1 MRDYDEV
8 RDLTRCGAAHALA
21 ERGFKVFPLKA
32 GAKHPP
38 LVKGWPQHAS
48 ISSDQIDKWFAKW
61 PDANVGIHCEGF
73 VVLDVDV
80 RSGGNATLATF
91 DLPPTLTTLTPTGGR
106 HLFYRLPDGH
116 PGVTNGANRLGPG
129 IDVKSTHGYVV
140 APGSEVPAGRYR
152 FEADVPIADAPG
164 WLLIKLGTIAP
175 KTGTAG
181 VAVPDA
187 PDDVVERAREWLGA
201 QPPAV
206 YGEGGD
212 QRTFE
217 VAAGLRDFGLSA
229 RQAAAVLTTDFNDRC
244 SPPWQIDELYLKVH
258 NAYQYAQNAPGSK
271 AASVEEFPVLEVLPE
286 QPRVR
291 PKLLRLSDLAKQP
304 TSTNYLVKG
313 MLQRRSHAVIYGP
326 PGAGKT
332 FVALD
337 IAYHVASGL
346 PWRDCRVHQGTVL
359 YLAYEGVGG
368 MARRAAALAS
378 RYEDTDVPL
387 FVIGADYNLRD
398 PAGRKA
404 LGADMAQLPDKPVLI
419 VVDTLARAMKG
430 GDENSAQDMGAL
442 NDAVSA
448 LIAATGACVLLV
460 HHSGKNKA
468 SGARGSSAL
477 LGAIDTE
484 LQVDDRQIMSRKQ
497 RDVELGPDLGFRL
510 VPAAVGMDD
519 DGDEVLSCYVEAATT
534 MSDRTSGLRGNVR
547 LVWDALCEV
556 EDNKPLDSQA
566 WQMRCLE
573 FLPEKETARRKAF
586 YKAKAALIRRGLVEQ
601 LPDGNYQRR
610 LE

>member
-1 MRDYDEV
+1 MSALATAR
-8 RDLTRCGAAHALA
+8 ALA

-38 LVKGWPQHAS
+38 LIKGWPQHAS
-48 ISSDQIDKWFAKW
+48 INHADVDKWFQKW
-61 PDANVGIHCEGF
+61 PDANIGLHCEGLA
-73 VVLDVDV
+73 VLDVDV
-80 RSGGNATLATF
+80 RSGGNATLATL

-106 HLFYRLPDGH
+106 HMFYRLPAGH
-116 PGVTNGANRLGPG
+116 PGVANGANRLGPG

-140 APGSEVPAGRYR
+140 APGSVVPAGRYR
-152 FEADVPIADAPG
+152 FEVDVPIADAPD
-164 WLLIKLGTIAP
+164 WLLLKLGTNVP
-175 KTGTAG
+175 KTGTCTNDVRVP
-181 VAVPDA
+181 VADA
-187 PDDVVERAREWLGA
+187 PTDIVERAQEWLAGR
-201 QPPAV
+201 PV
-206 YGEGGD
+206 GGG
-212 QRTFE
+212 QSYVT
-217 VAAGLRDFGLSA
+217 ACGLRDLGLSLTQA
-229 RQAAAVLTTDFNDRC
+229 REMFSAHDPRADAVEQVN
-244 SPPWQIDELYLKVH
+244 H
-258 NAYQYAQNAPGSK
+258 AYRYAQGEPGSK
-271 AASVEEFPVLEVLPE
+271 AASVEEFPVLAVSPE
-286 QPRVR
+286 KPRVR
-291 PKLLRLSDLAKQP
+291 PKMLRLNDLAKQP

-313 MLQRRSHAVIYGP
+313 LLQRRSHAVVYGP

-346 PWRDCRVHQGTVL
+346 PWRDRRVHQGTVL

-378 RYEDTDVPL
+378 RYEDADVPL
-387 FVIGADYNLRD
+387 YLIGAEYNLRD

-404 LGADMAQLPDKPVLI
+404 LGADLAQLPDKPVLI

-448 LIAATGACVLLV
+448 LIEATGACVLLV
-460 HHSGKNKA
+460 HHSGKNKS

-484 LQVDDRQIMSRKQ
+484 LQVDDHQIVSRKQ

-510 VPAAVGMDD
+510 IPVVVGVDD
-519 DGDEVLSCYVEAATT
+519 DGDEVLSCYVEAAVTIA
-534 MSDRTSGLRGNVR
+534 DRTSSLRGNVR

-556 EDNKPLDSQA
+556 EDNRPVDSQA

-601 LPDGNYQRR
+601 LPDGTYQRR
-610 LE
+610 LG